1 MDQNLASF
9 GQGMTDEA
17 KAALLGQIGEIR
29 SGANERFG
37 KAGNTTTDGIST
49 DTGLVAIN
57 LEKPAKN
64 LYSVWTRMRERIART
79 GDGVGL
85 EATWRAI
92 TGIFSGGLD
101 AGIDEGA
108 TGDLVKVTEEDKSAK
123 YKTLGRL
130 GQATFESISA
140 GRTFD
145 DVVSLA
151 TLQTLQ
157 NLQVSEEISILA
169 GCTTGVA
176 APGAIVAADSA
187 DGGALVAATEYDYA
201 VSAVTLHGS
210 DWINGTGARGHDAA
224 DSPNE
229 TDAPNADSATTGAGI
244 TALDLTWASIPG
256 AVAYNVY
263 AAAHTDP
270 LKFVAQVTVP
280 KFTLTAI
287 PVAGNAPNG
296 ANKTANA
303 KQFDG
308 ILVQAALAGGTSFVD
323 LKGASLTAGTG
334 SVNEIDTALEGLFRG
349 PKVGPS
355 LLVVSGHEAL
365 TIRDAVLANGSAS
378 TQRFN
383 ASIGADGA
391 IAAGTI
397 FMSYTNP
404 FIPNSPVDVLAHPYL
419 PQGTA
424 MLITEKLPPTYPN
437 ANIETTWAM
446 DCRREFYSIEYAIA
460 VGSGRVKPVGAYVEE
475 VLKGYFPVGT
485 VVIAGI
491 GA

>member
-1 MDQNLASF
+1 VDQNLASF

-17 KAALLGQIGEIR
+17 KTALLGQIGEIR

-49 DTGLVAIN
+49 ETGLVAIN

-79 GDGVGL
+79 GNGVGL

-92 TGIFSGGLD
+92 TGIHAGGFD
-101 AGIDEGA
+101 AGIAEGA
-108 TGDLVKVTEEDKSAK
+108 TGDLVQVTEEDKSAK

-130 GQATFESISA
+130 GQATFEAISA

-169 GCTTGVA
+169 GCTTGVD
-176 APGAIVAADSA
+176 APGAIAV
-187 DGGALVAATEYDYA
+187 VEAATGTLTPTDEYDFA

-210 DWINGTGARGHDAA
+210 DWINGTGARGHGVA

-229 TDAPNADSATTGAGI
+229 TDAPDAASHTMGAAK
-244 TALDLTWASIPG
+244 TSLELSWDSIPG

-263 AAAHTDP
+263 AAAHAAP

-280 KFTLTAI
+280 LYTLKAI

-296 ANKTANA
+296 ANTTANV

-308 ILVQAALAGGTSFVD
+308 ILVQAALSGGASFVD
-323 LKGASLTAGTG
+323 LKGLPLTAGTG

-365 TIRDAVLANGSAS
+365 TIRDAVLANGAAS
-378 TQRFN
+378 SQRFN
-383 ASIGADGA
+383 AAIGDGGA
-391 IAAGTI
+391 ITAGTI

-404 FIPNSPVDVLAHPYL
+404 FIPNSPIDVLAHPYL

-475 VLKGYFPVGT
+475 VLKGYFPAGT
-485 VVIAGI
+485 VVIQGI